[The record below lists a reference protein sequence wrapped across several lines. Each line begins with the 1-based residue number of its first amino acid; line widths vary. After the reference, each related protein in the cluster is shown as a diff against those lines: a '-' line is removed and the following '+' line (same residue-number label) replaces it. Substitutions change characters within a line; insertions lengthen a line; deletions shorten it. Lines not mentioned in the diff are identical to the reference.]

1 MSDASV
7 ESSVAR
13 PLTPF
18 ADTKDYLR
26 QVQSLAQN
34 LTTVIN
40 QCVESLDEAEGN
52 LKRGYEAVLQAMD
65 RNIFAEISRLSEEK
79 NALEVK
85 IKQQER
91 ELSEYSSY
99 KARTEPLVKQYE
111 TRVKT
116 LEKWVRELRKKADAA
131 RTVVKQLNRLTW
143 HAPVPPGNEVA
154 VKEEQGERAY

>member
-1 MSDASV
+1 M
-7 ESSVAR
+7 
-13 PLTPF
+13 TPF

-111 TRVKT
+111 TVSYR
-116 LEKWVRELRKKADAA
+116 
-131 RTVVKQLNRLTW
+131 
-143 HAPVPPGNEVA
+143 H
-154 VKEEQGERAY
+154 